1 VADYIRAISGTAAS
15 DTEVARLLGNMP
27 NIKNIDSLNM
37 TILNNLES
45 IARNRVDS
53 TLKTQ
58 LGFKKDLAP
67 KIFPE
72 FYQTQNT

>member
-1 VADYIRAISGTAAS
+1 
-15 DTEVARLLGNMP
+15 MP

-58 LGFKKDLAP
+58 LGFKKDLAS

-72 FYQTQNT
+72 FYQKKAGMSTIDEDYLKSL